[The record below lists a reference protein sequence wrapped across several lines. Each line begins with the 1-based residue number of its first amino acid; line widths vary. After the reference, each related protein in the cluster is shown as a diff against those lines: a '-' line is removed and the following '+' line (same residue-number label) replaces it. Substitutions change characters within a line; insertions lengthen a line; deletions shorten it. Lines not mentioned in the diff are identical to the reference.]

1 MTAAY
6 ESAQDAVLRAAHTSD
21 ALTIIRSQMMATAR
35 RYSYRAPIAVFTDAR
50 HTRNLAYQVAERTRR
65 PSELADLYVVA
76 GTANALMASIAFDL
90 GHWDAARSLA
100 QSATAYADLAGH
112 ASLEAWTWGLQT
124 TLANW
129 RRDLSH
135 ALDCFER
142 GLAVAPR
149 GAPRLRLRYIA
160 ARTHA
165 GLGNTGA
172 TADVLAAARTDH
184 EAMGSST
191 DELQDEVR
199 GEFEFSDA
207 RAAACAAAA
216 WLELREGDR
225 AEEHAHV
232 ALDRYSELPEK
243 TQPFSPVN
251 GIRID
256 IASARLLS
264 RDLDGASDSLRPV
277 LGLDPAMRNTALI
290 GRLKSVRVM
299 LGTPTWARVSAA
311 RDLAEVI
318 DQWTS
323 DTAAVPLP
331 PEEVS

>member
-1 MTAAY
+1 MI
-6 ESAQDAVLRAAHTSD
+6 SSLQRLSGRISCDRG
-21 ALTIIRSQMMATAR
+21 QPR
-35 RYSYRAPIAVFTDAR
+35 RCHPD
-50 HTRNLAYQVAERTRR
+50 HWLG
-65 PSELADLYVVA
+65 A
-76 GTANALMASIAFDL
+76 GLL
-90 GHWDAARSLA
+90 
-100 QSATAYADLAGH
+100 
-112 ASLEAWTWGLQT
+112 
-124 TLANW
+124 
-129 RRDLSH
+129 
-135 ALDCFER
+135 ER
-142 GLAVAPR
+142 GIAVAPR

-165 GLGNTGA
+165 GLGDTGA

-184 EAMGSST
+184 EAMGSSR

-225 AEEHAHV
+225 AEEYAHM

-264 RDLDGASDSLRPV
+264 
-277 LGLDPAMRNTALI
+277 
-290 GRLKSVRVM
+290 
-299 LGTPTWARVSAA
+299 
-311 RDLAEVI
+311 
-318 DQWTS
+318 
-323 DTAAVPLP
+323 
-331 PEEVS
+331 

>member
-1 MTAAY
+1 VVRTGGRWKRACHTASTSPPAY
-6 ESAQDAVLRAAHTSD
+6 RCVGGSAAIAGSHVGV
-21 ALTIIRSQMMATAR
+21 IRIT
-35 RYSYRAPIAVFTDAR
+35 
-50 HTRNLAYQVAERTRR
+50 
-65 PSELADLYVVA
+65 
-76 GTANALMASIAFDL
+76 G
-90 GHWDAARSLA
+90 W
-100 QSATAYADLAGH
+100 
-112 ASLEAWTWGLQT
+112 
-124 TLANW
+124 
-129 RRDLSH
+129 

-142 GLAVAPR
+142 GIAVAPR

-184 EAMGSST
+184 EAMGSSR

-225 AEEHAHV
+225 AEEYAHM

-264 RDLDGASDSLRPV
+264 
-277 LGLDPAMRNTALI
+277 
-290 GRLKSVRVM
+290 
-299 LGTPTWARVSAA
+299 
-311 RDLAEVI
+311 
-318 DQWTS
+318 
-323 DTAAVPLP
+323 
-331 PEEVS
+331 